1 MSAWRGKAVRQS
13 GGRLARG
20 KRESRSSARPLYA
33 HRGLECRNRLDAQAR
48 PSIADARMP
57 ANVAPVDR
65 RAAGEAGRGHALA
78 QLLVRDV
85 VDSKRSAR
93 CPRGFGTRMGW
104 IRAY

>member
-13 GGRLARG
+13 CGRLARG

-33 HRGLECRNRLDAQAR
+33 HRGLECRNGLDAQAR

-65 RAAGEAGRGHALA
+65 RAAGETGRGHSLA
-78 QLLVRDV
+78 QLLVWDF
-85 VDSKRSAR
+85 VDSEQSAG
-93 CPRGFGTRMGW
+93 CARGPGTRMGW